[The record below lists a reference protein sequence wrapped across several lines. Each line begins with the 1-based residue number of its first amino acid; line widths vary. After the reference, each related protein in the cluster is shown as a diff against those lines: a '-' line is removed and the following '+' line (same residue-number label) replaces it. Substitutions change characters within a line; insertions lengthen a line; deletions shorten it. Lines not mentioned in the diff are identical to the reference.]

1 MFSRAFVQGDGVKHA
16 SGEDP
21 GAEIEVQAAESRGA
35 ANEGCGISADFAVSS
50 GF

>member
-1 MFSRAFVQGDGVKHA
+1 MFSRAFVPGDRVKHA

-21 GAEIEVQAAESRGA
+21 GAEIEVQAAESRRA
-35 ANEGCGISADFAVSS
+35 AKKGCGISADFVFSC